1 MLNLNKVG
9 RPLARIDGGKYSG
22 RVVSV
27 SDQFASNAK
36 EGDDGLI
43 KEFRQLKI
51 ANDSKFQHIP
61 DTSKERSIFYITGPS
76 GSGKST
82 YTRKY
87 LEQYKKKFKNRP
99 IYLFSSLPTD
109 ESLDKIK
116 PKRFKLNEALHED
129 PIKVA
134 ELAESMCIF
143 DDIDVISN
151 KKVREAVY
159 DILNQ
164 ILEIGRHYKIDCICT
179 NHLPTNG
186 KETRRNLNEAHTIT
200 YFPHNAGGKIKY
212 LLEEY
217 VGLDRKQMAYI
228 KKQRSRA
235 CTIFKNYPQCYMLE
249 HEIGLLDME
258 SDEEVPTKKKEKKK
272 KETTKQKKKRMKR
285 RKRMIFL

>member
-61 DTSKERSIFYITGPS
+61 DTTKERSIFYITGPS

-151 KKVREAVY
+151 KKIREAVY

-164 ILEIGRHYKIDCICT
+164 ILEIGRHYKIACICT

-186 KETRRNLNEAHTIT
+186 RETRRILNEAHTIT
-200 YFPHNAGGKIKY
+200 YFPHSAGGKIKY

-228 KKQRSRA
+228 KKTAIESLHHFQKLSPVLCWNARSGCWIWSR
-235 CTIFKNYPQCYMLE
+235 
-249 HEIGLLDME
+249 
-258 SDEEVPTKKKEKKK
+258 TKRFRRRSKIRKRKRRRS
-272 KETTKQKKKRMKR
+272 KKRRGGR
-285 RKRMIFL
+285 RGRG